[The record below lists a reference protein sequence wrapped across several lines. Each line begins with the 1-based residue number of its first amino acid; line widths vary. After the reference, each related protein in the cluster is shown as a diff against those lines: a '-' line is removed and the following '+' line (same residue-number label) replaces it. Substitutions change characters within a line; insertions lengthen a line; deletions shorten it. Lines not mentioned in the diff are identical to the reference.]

1 MAVYP
6 GMRVIVQRVQRAA
19 VSVDDRVVGA
29 IEQGLVALVGV
40 GQRSSAEDAAWLA
53 AKTEQLRVFADDRG
67 HMNRSLLDVGGGV
80 LAISQFTLY
89 GDTRKGRRPSFVHAA
104 EPAQGQQCYAA
115 YCDALTA
122 PVARGV
128 FGAHMVIELVA
139 DGPVTLILERET
151 GAVSRPS
158 PG

>member
-1 MAVYP
+1 
-6 GMRVIVQRVQRAA
+6 MRVIVQRVQSAA
-19 VSVDDRVVGA
+19 VAVDGQVVGA

-40 GQRSSAEDAAWLA
+40 GQRSTAEDAVWLA
-53 AKTEQLRVFADDRG
+53 AKTEQLRVFADERG
-67 HMNRSLLDVGGGV
+67 HMNRSLLDVGGAV

-104 EPAQGQQCYAA
+104 EPAQGERCYLA

-128 FGAHMVIELVA
+128 FGAHMVIDLRA
-139 DGPVTLILERET
+139 DGPVTLIVERET
-151 GAVSRPS
+151 GPLSPAS